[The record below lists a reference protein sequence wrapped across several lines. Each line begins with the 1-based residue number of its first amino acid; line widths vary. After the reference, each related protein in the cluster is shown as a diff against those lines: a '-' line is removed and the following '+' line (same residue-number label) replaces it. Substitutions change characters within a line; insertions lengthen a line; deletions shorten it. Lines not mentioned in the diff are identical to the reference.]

1 MMERVDDS
9 GRQAAACS
17 IVGLVIGGTELLCAP
32 VGEFDLEVSFV
43 GEHVCESAE
52 LTVGEPVGGAAQNV
66 ADPVERIVLS
76 AAMAVEILLDPS
88 TAWVPSFTT

>member
-1 MMERVDDS
+1 M
-9 GRQAAACS
+9 
-17 IVGLVIGGTELLCAP
+17 VIGGTELLCAP

-43 GEHVCESAE
+43 GEDVCESAE

-76 AAMAVEILLDPS
+76 AAMAVEILLDPA
-88 TAWVPSFTT
+88 TDLVDGLGAELHDMKGVQHRPRVV